1 MLDLP
6 DTKPRL
12 QRLGALALSC
22 ALGSALVPWVAPAL
36 VLLLGLL
43 AVSAGNRL
51 SRAARETSP

>member
-1 MLDLP
+1 
-6 DTKPRL
+6 L

-36 VLLLGLL
+36 VLILALL